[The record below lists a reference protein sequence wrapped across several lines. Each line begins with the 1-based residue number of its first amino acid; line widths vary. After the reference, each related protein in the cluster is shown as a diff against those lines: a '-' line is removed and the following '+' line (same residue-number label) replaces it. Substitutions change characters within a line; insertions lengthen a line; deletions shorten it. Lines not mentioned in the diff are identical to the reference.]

1 MRHLTPRKYRGP
13 EVWAKVK
20 AAYLAGEPAP
30 SVCRRFDVGVANL
43 RRRAKAE
50 GWTRIEAALQTDG
63 REAAAVPVIEPI
75 ADPTYFITPEKA
87 LERAAQ
93 RASWLLAEGRGA
105 EAQALVRAARDL
117 ADLVNRNGLSRSLSV
132 VEVRARRR

>member
-63 REAAAVPVIEPI
+63 QEAAAIPVIHAI
-75 ADPTYFITPEKA
+75 APPTYFITPEKA
-87 LERAAQ
+87 LERAAE

-105 EAQALVRAARDL
+105 EAQTWCEPRAIW
-117 ADLVNRNGLSRSLSV
+117 RSW
-132 VEVRARRR
+132 